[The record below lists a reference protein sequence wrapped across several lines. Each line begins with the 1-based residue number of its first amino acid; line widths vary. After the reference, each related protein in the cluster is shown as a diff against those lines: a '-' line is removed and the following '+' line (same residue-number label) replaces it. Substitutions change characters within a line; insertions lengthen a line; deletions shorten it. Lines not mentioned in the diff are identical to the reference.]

1 MPKKLITIED
11 IDILFNG
18 DKRGRQFFLINTDGL
33 HTFDI
38 NNLADEKS
46 DYGKVRKALK
56 DSTEYKEVQTIL
68 YTNINTFKTT
78 SVTPGSYSSDIIA
91 YNDEYIKK
99 FVDGSSGTPDLQ
111 DNPYFLNVKNVTDFV
126 DSIYNKITSESDTY
140 ENIITGSDGKDSIS
154 DLDKYVSDKLKQ
166 AWREYKITDNNKY
179 KSADI
184 KKSLS
189 LTDIANISAPFDE
202 DDFIKEK
209 IIILNDKYHKIK
221 KSGDIEPFDEDKHK
235 CKSYGFNTEGDN
247 CDVLL
252 YECLVN
258 PSGDNLSTCIKKI
271 SDSMTNYNISNQN
284 LQNMNPEIVLALL
297 HRFGFKAIKDNNGK
311 KKIISVASWK
321 KYILPS
327 LKITIT
333 DDGSLTN
340 VDSYLQNL
348 VDYINSKPELLN
360 SNNFTTND
368 FYDPVTNKDKFGR
381 SVDPSKTNKTAL
393 EGLSQFYE
401 ARKFYRSN
409 QTNFSDYLRDIYDI
423 YGFKVPKYLQS
434 GGANSRYKLLK
445 AEMDNGNTGVK
456 YLTRIYNSL
465 KSSLTNV
472 DISVVET
479 EIDKFLAEIQKN
491 ENELLKYIE
500 FVDKVNNIYHLFKY
514 APSKVQLTGTDI
526 NELNDNL
533 NNKIQEYQ
541 AKENKVAQF
550 IQALAKKELN
560 PYTENSVFD
569 I

>member
-1 MPKKLITIED
+1 MSKKLITIED

-33 HTFDI
+33 HTFAI
-38 NNLADEKS
+38 NTLDEKS
-46 DYGKVRKALK
+46 DYGKVREALK

-68 YTNINTFKTT
+68 YTNINTFRTT
-78 SVTPGSYSSDIIA
+78 YGTSGPYSDEILA
-91 YNDEYIKK
+91 YNQEYIKK
-99 FVDGSSGTPDLQ
+99 FFDGSSGTPDLQ
-111 DNPYFLNVKNVTDFV
+111 DNPDFLNLKNVTDFV
-126 DSIYNKITSESDTY
+126 DSIYTKITSGSDTY
-140 ENIITGSDGKDSIS
+140 KTIIMGSDGKDSIS
-154 DLDKYVSDKLKQ
+154 DLDKYVSNKLKQ
-166 AWREYKITDNNKY
+166 AWKSYKITDDNKY

-189 LTDIANISAPFDE
+189 STDIANVSAPFDE

-235 CKSYGFNTEGDN
+235 CKSYGFNAEGEN
-247 CDVLL
+247 CDILL

-258 PSGDNLSTCIKKI
+258 PSGDKLSTCITKI
-271 SDSMTNYNISNQN
+271 SESMTKYNTSKQN

-311 KKIISVASWK
+311 KKIISVESWK
-321 KYILPS
+321 TKILPS
-327 LKITIT
+327 LKISLT
-333 DDGSLTN
+333 DAGSLTN
-340 VDSYLQNL
+340 VESYLQKL

-381 SVDPSKTNKTAL
+381 PVDLTNTNKTAL

-445 AEMDNGNTGVK
+445 AEMDNGNSGVK

-465 KSSLTNV
+465 KGSLSNV
-472 DISVVET
+472 DISIVET
-479 EIDKFLAEIQKN
+479 EINKFLAEIQKN

-514 APSKVQLTGTDI
+514 APTKVKLTGADI
-526 NELNDNL
+526 EELTTNL
-533 NNKIQEYQ
+533 NNKILEYQ
-541 AKENKVAQF
+541 AKEDKVAQF